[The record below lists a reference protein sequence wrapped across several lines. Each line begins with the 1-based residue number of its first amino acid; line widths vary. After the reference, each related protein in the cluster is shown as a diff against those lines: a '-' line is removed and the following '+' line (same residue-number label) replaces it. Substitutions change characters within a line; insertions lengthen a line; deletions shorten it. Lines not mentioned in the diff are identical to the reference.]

1 VGEKKGWGK
10 IFAKEDNI
18 FIGKVNSPFL
28 SSPHKCLPAVGRGRN
43 KVGVKLG
50 IWLCLASMSL

>member
-1 VGEKKGWGK
+1 VEEKRRWDR

-18 FIGKVNSPFL
+18 FIGKVNSLFL

-50 IWLCLASMSL
+50 I

>member
-1 VGEKKGWGK
+1 VEEKRRWGR

-18 FIGKVNSPFL
+18 FIGKVNSLFL

-50 IWLCLASMSL
+50 I